1 MRICKTCKT
10 EKPISEYQLD
20 GGGIPIWKCKSCV
33 SKYNKDKRIK
43 AHEFSLFMGD
53 GWYELYF
60 GKGTR
65 LT

>member
-1 MRICKTCKT
+1 M
-10 EKPISEYQLD
+10 SEYQLD
-20 GGGIPIWKCKSCV
+20 GGGIPIWKCRSCV
-33 SKYNKDKRIK
+33 SKYNKEKRIK